1 MKPKDLM
8 KLLNEIRL
16 ELRKPDVERDYR
28 GLSRRI
34 NFVES
39 LVKTDGLTGLGNDI
53 GLEGLIDSLEPERKG
68 IGISILD
75 IKGLK
80 FVNDNFGRDQ
90 GDKLIL
96 IASAYLRSTIRY
108 EDIFRAGQ
116 RADEFYIV
124 SRDMARSSEQK
135 LIARLVHESTD
146 QSLEVCHGIG
156 IVRIPLVFAYG
167 YSVNDGE
174 ISLRETMTRAYEML
188 NENKR
193 KLKEV

>member
-1 MKPKDLM
+1 MNPKDLN
-8 KLLNEIRL
+8 KLLNEIKS
-16 ELRKPDVERDYR
+16 ELKKPDSERDYHA
-28 GLSRRI
+28 LSKKI
-34 NFVES
+34 NFIES

-53 GLEGLIDSLEPERKG
+53 GLEGLIDTLEPERDG

-80 FVNDNFGRDQ
+80 YVNDNFGRDQ

-124 SRDMARSSEQK
+124 SRNMADNSEQK
-135 LIARLVHESTD
+135 LIDRLVNESSRQNLD
-146 QSLEVCHGIG
+146 ICHGLG
-156 IVRIPLVFAYG
+156 IVKIPLVFAYG
-167 YSVNDGE
+167 YSVNDGQT
-174 ISLRETMTRAYEML
+174 SLKETMNKAYDML
-188 NENKR
+188 NDHKR
-193 KLKEV
+193 KLKQL